1 MSVDSGNGVKP
12 GFVPFQRPRPT
23 AADQDRKLREVAEL
37 YQRQF
42 MQEMVKAM
50 RGTVQE
56 SGLVKVSQAEKIYR
70 EQLDQNYVENWSKKG
85 GVGLADL
92 IYQQLVEKIGPQM
105 GLRKEIS
112 KPQGPIPL
120 DASSN
125 FTGMIKATQNGPKT
139 SIHYQLDLQTGP
151 QSTQSIQVKAPW
163 SGTLLGTQKLESDE
177 YLLEMLHDNGIKSQF
192 VFRGKTLHD
201 LGQGPIQEGQNIG
214 LLSLEARNFF
224 WNVEPPRVSYQTSL
238 PDGQTLE

>member
-85 GVGLADL
+85 GIGLADL
-92 IYQQLVEKIGPQM
+92 IYQQLVEKIGPQI
-105 GLRKEIS
+105 GIKNTLS

-120 DASSN
+120 GTSSN
-125 FTGMIKATQNGPKT
+125 FTGMVKTTQSGSKT
-139 SIHYQLDLQTGP
+139 TIHYERDPQVGP
-151 QSTQSIQVKAPW
+151 QSPQPTEIKAPW
-163 SGTLLGTQKLESDE
+163 GGSLLGTRKLQSDE

-192 VFRGKTLHD
+192 VFRGQTLPD
-201 LGQGPIQEGQNIG
+201 LRQGAIEEGQTIG
-214 LLSLEARNFF
+214 LLSPEARNFF
-224 WNVEPPRVSYQTSL
+224 WNIEPPRISSSAGLQ
-238 PDGQTLE
+238 DDQTLE